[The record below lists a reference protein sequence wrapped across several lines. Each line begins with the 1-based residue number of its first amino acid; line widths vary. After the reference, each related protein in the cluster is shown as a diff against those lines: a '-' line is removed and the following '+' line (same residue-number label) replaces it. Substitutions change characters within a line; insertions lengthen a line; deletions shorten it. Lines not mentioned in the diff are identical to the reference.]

1 MSPAEFVAARG
12 SDLLR
17 ASRET
22 LDAGII
28 DVALAMP
35 RAYLRRVSI
44 LAIVAAL
51 AYAPLQEI
59 DGGAAWAAQTSR
71 EARMTS
77 VLRVCA
83 DANNLPYS
91 NKMEE
96 GFENEIAQLIAGE
109 LGLSVRYTWWPQ
121 TIGFVRNTLRLRRCD
136 LIAGIG
142 SGNEL
147 VQNTNPYYRS
157 VYTMVYRGNSGLGAT
172 TLSDPKLKS
181 LRFGVVAGTPPATLL
196 AMYDLIGQARSYQL
210 TVDTRYFSPARQ
222 AIDDVA
228 AGIIDVALIWGPIAG
243 FFAKQQKV
251 PLVVI
256 PLLNEL
262 AKVRLDFRVSMG
274 VRINEPKW
282 KRQLNDILKR
292 LQPKIDVILK
302 EYGVPLI
309 DEQGRLITD

>member
-51 AYAPLQEI
+51 AYAPLPEI

-136 LIAGIG
+136 LIVGIG

-157 VYTMVYRGNSGLGAT
+157 VYTMVYRGKSGLGAT

-228 AGIIDVALIWGPIAG
+228 AGKIM
-243 FFAKQQKV
+243 
-251 PLVVI
+251 
-256 PLLNEL
+256 LLRMRRS
-262 AKVRLDFRVSMG
+262 K
-274 VRINEPKW
+274 
-282 KRQLNDILKR
+282 KR
-292 LQPKIDVILK
+292 LLGLFEMAFSRYADMASGAGG
-302 EYGVPLI
+302 EA
-309 DEQGRLITD
+309 EQTRSLP

>member
-1 MSPAEFVAARG
+1 MF
-12 SDLLR
+12 
-17 ASRET
+17 
-22 LDAGII
+22 
-28 DVALAMP
+28 
-35 RAYLRRVSI
+35 RAYLRRI
-44 LAIVAAL
+44 LILGTVAAL
-51 AYAPLQEI
+51 ACAALPEV
-59 DGGAAWAAQTSR
+59 DGGVARAAQTSR
-71 EARMTS
+71 EARTTS

-96 GFENEIAQLIAGE
+96 GFENKIARLIAGE
-109 LGLSVRYTWWPQ
+109 LGLPVRYTWWPQ
-121 TIGFVRNTLRLRRCD
+121 TIGMVRNTLRLRRCD

-142 SGNEL
+142 TGNEL

-157 VYTMVYRGNSGLGAT
+157 VYTMVYRRNSGLRAT
-172 TLSDPKLKS
+172 TLSDPTLKS

-196 AMYDLIGQARSYQL
+196 AMYDLIGQARPYQL

-222 AIDDVA
+222 AIADVA

-251 PLVVI
+251 PLVVV
-256 PLLNEL
+256 PLLNEM
-262 AKVRLDFRVSMG
+262 AKVRLDFRVSMA

-282 KRQLNDILKR
+282 KRQLNDILQR
-292 LQPKIDVILK
+292 LQPKIGVILK
-302 EYGVPLI
+302 EYGIPLL

>member
-1 MSPAEFVAARG
+1 MSQ
-12 SDLLR
+12 
-17 ASRET
+17 
-22 LDAGII
+22 
-28 DVALAMP
+28 
-35 RAYLRRVSI
+35 AYVRRISF
-44 LAIVAAL
+44 LGIVAAL
-51 AYAPLQEI
+51 ACAPLPKV
-59 DGGAAWAAQTSR
+59 DGGVAQAEQTSR

-91 NKMEE
+91 NKTEE
-96 GFENEIAQLIAGE
+96 GFENKIARLIAGE
-109 LGLSVRYTWWPQ
+109 LGLPVRYTWWPQ

-136 LIAGIG
+136 LIVGIG
-142 SGNEL
+142 TGNEL

-157 VYTMVYRGNSGLGAT
+157 VYTMVYRGNSGLRAT
-172 TLSDPKLKS
+172 RLSDPALKS

-196 AMYDLIGQARSYQL
+196 AMYDLIGQARPYQL

-228 AGIIDVALIWGPIAG
+228 AGTIDVALIWGPMAG

-251 PLVVI
+251 PLVVV
-256 PLLNEL
+256 PLLHEM
-262 AKVRLDFRVSMG
+262 AKVRLDFRVSMA
-274 VRINEPKW
+274 VRVNEPKW
-282 KRQLNDILKR
+282 KRQLNDILDR

-302 EYGVPLI
+302 EYGVPLL